1 MSGRPNRREGRW
13 FYTYDA
19 NGNITKDS
27 NKGISN
33 IKYNLLNLPEEVAF
47 TNGNSIKFF
56 YSAEGEKLRAVH
68 TTGGTT
74 TQVDYCGNI
83 VYEAGIQKYLLNDE
97 GYYDLGNGGYHYYL
111 KDHLGNNRVVI
122 NQSGAVQQTNHYY
135 PYGGTFAYTSTA
147 ANNQPYKYNGKE
159 FDTHA
164 GLNWYDYGARH
175 YDPAI
180 ARWTTQDPLAEK
192 YYSLTPYGY
201 CAGNPIMYMEPD
213 GRRSWPVK
221 SKYKG
226 YERSYLNNFGE
237 AKGKRLHKG
246 LDINFKSAGNNDLG
260 APILATHDGVISRIV
275 RIEEGDKNAGGN
287 RVLITSMDGAIST
300 YYMHLNDINPDLK
313 ENDPVQEG
321 DIIGTMGGSGNGKES
336 EYAVHLHYELKI
348 NGHNINPVIDD
359 TNLIDPQLYITGADG
374 GMLNTITIVA
384 DAPSYKKLPLVKI
397 K

>member
-33 IKYNLLNLPEEVAF
+33 IKYNLLNLLEEVAF

-97 GYYDLGNGGYHYYL
+97 GYYDLASGCYHYYL

-135 PYGGTFAYTSTA
+135 PYGGTFASSTTG
-147 ANNQPYKYNGKE
+147 QPYKYNGKE
-159 FDTHA
+159 YNTHN
-164 GLNWYDYGARH
+164 GLNWYDYGARQ

-192 YYSLTPYGY
+192 YYGWNQYNYCGANPVVRIDSEGKFWETAWDAASLTMGLK
-201 CAGNPIMYMEPD
+201 CLRDNI
-213 GRRSWPVK
+213 RQ
-221 SKYKG
+221 
-226 YERSYLNNFGE
+226 
-237 AKGKRLHKG
+237 GKV
-246 LDINFKSAGNNDLG
+246 G
-260 APILATHDGVISRIV
+260 AAIADGVGVLLDAAAVATPFIPGGVSASIVAVRTVNKVDNLVDTKNVKNSAESVISNHIQPNGGNAKPHGKSDHNEA
-275 RIEEGDKNAGGN
+275 IDSIISDLKKDDKN
-287 RVLITSMDGAIST
+287 
-300 YYMHLNDINPDLK
+300 
-313 ENDPVQEG
+313 
-321 DIIGTMGGSGNGKES
+321 
-336 EYAVHLHYELKI
+336 
-348 NGHNINPVIDD
+348 
-359 TNLIDPQLYITGADG
+359 
-374 GMLNTITIVA
+374 TI
-384 DAPSYKKLPLVKI
+384 YR
-397 K
+397 